1 MARPG
6 RATVTPDRPIDVD
19 EDAPTHLAAIRRRF
33 LDQIGAGAVRITQH
47 AQQEMAEEAFAY
59 DEVVHALRG
68 GEIIENYPEHRRGAC
83 CLLSGMTPLGRPVH
97 VVCTTTK
104 AVLILITIYEPKPP
118 KWVTPTQRRTP
129 E

>member
-1 MARPG
+1 M
-6 RATVTPDRPIDVD
+6 D
-19 EDAPTHLAAIRRRF
+19 EDDPTNLAAIRRRF
-33 LDQIGAGAVRITQH
+33 LEQIGAEAVRITQH
-47 AQQEMAEEAFAY
+47 AQQEMAEEAFTY
-59 DEVVHALRG
+59 DDVVHVLTA

-104 AVLILITIYEPKPP
+104 AVLILITIYEPKLP
-118 KWVTPTQRRTP
+118 KWVTPTHRRTP